1 MIARSI
7 SHALGVPQSTSQTVE
22 PIVLLID
29 GGSNTINRPES
40 YTQ

>member
-7 SHALGVPQSTSQTVE
+7 SPALGVPQGTNARRQTVE

-29 GGSNTINRPES
+29 GSSNTLNRPE
-40 YTQ
+40 